1 MLDFDVTRRERR
13 RDAALAGGV
22 LALAFFLW
30 LMPPE
35 WQSVVRANLRATALR
50 PFLATQ
56 EAIGARRAL
65 GVDVVQ
71 LRAQRDSLGA
81 VAAAQ
86 ATLAE
91 ENARLRAT
99 LGLRSRLAEEYIP
112 ADVIQVG
119 LDPAE
124 STFLVS
130 VGAAEGVQ
138 EGSIVLTPEGLL
150 GVVWE
155 VDEHRAQAIDWTHPD
170 FRASAMT
177 ADGAAYGLVE
187 VRRGRFREEDVLAL
201 TGAPFHSDIG
211 PGRRVVTSGRGDVF
225 PRGILLG
232 TVLGIDEADT
242 GWRKS
247 YLLLPA
253 VRPEAVRTVLVRV
266 GANQG
271 DLADVW
277 NVSAP
282 PDTASNPDT
291 ASIRGPAGGG

>member
-1 MLDFDVTRRERR
+1 MLDFDVTRRERQ

-30 LMPPE
+30 LMPPD
-35 WQSVVRANLRATALR
+35 WQGVVRANMRATALR

-86 ATLAE
+86 GTLAE

-124 STFLVS
+124 STFLVN
-130 VGAAEGVQ
+130 VGAADGVR

-150 GVVWE
+150 GEIWE
-155 VDEHRAQAIDWTHPD
+155 VDEHRAQAIDWTHPE

-177 ADGAAYGLVE
+177 ADGEVYGLVE
-187 VRRGRFREEDVLAL
+187 VRRGRYREEDVLAL
-201 TGAPFHSDIG
+201 TGASFHSDIG
-211 PGRRVVTSGRGDVF
+211 PGRRVVTSGRGVY

-266 GANQG
+266 GQDQS
-271 DLADVW
+271 DLSDVW

-291 ASIRGPAGGG
+291 AGGG

>member
-13 RDAALAGGV
+13 RHAGLAGGIV
-22 LALAFFLW
+22 LLAFFLW
-30 LMPPE
+30 LMPTD
-35 WQSVVRANLRATALR
+35 WQRVVRTNLRATVLR

-56 EAIGARRAL
+56 EAIAARRAV

-71 LRAQRDSLGA
+71 LRAQRDSLAA

-91 ENARLRAT
+91 ENARLRAM
-99 LGLRSRLAEEYIP
+99 LALRPRLAEDYIS
-112 ADVIQVG
+112 ADLIQVG

-130 VGAAEGVQ
+130 VGAADGVR
-138 EGSIVLTPEGLL
+138 EGSVVLTPEGVL

-155 VDEHRAQAIDWTHPD
+155 VDERRAQAIDWTHPD
-170 FRASAMT
+170 FQASAMT
-177 ADGAAYGLVE
+177 ADGEVYGFVE

-247 YLLLPA
+247 YLLRPA
-253 VRPEAVRTVLVRV
+253 VRLESVRTVLVRIAP
-266 GANQG
+266 GQG
-271 DLADVW
+271 DLSDVW
-277 NVSAP
+277 NVSAR
-282 PDTASNPDT
+282 PDTASNPTADT
-291 ASIRGPAGGG
+291 AGGR